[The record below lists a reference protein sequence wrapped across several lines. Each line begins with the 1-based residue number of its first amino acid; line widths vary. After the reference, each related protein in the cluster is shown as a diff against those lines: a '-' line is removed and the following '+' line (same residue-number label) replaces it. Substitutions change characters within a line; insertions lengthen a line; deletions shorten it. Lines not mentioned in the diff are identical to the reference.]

1 MVGVLRGTGRLHAT
15 ALATLL
21 AMAAA
26 GSYGQPAT
34 LVDDAGSQS
43 PEERRRKLTK
53 AEKKRA
59 KRQARNLRLA
69 THHQEPK
76 DGDDA

>member
-1 MVGVLRGTGRLHAT
+1 MAGVLRGTGRLHTT

-34 LVDDAGSQS
+34 LVDDTGSQP

-59 KRQARNLRLA
+59 KRQARNLRLT
-69 THHQEPK
+69 THRQEPSN
-76 DGDDA
+76 DDDA